1 MTKKPVTRKFPK
13 QFLKDLIWDEEPEL
27 DGKTGVKISDDIT
40 DTGRWAIHHDMIF
53 SYDGKF
59 YLVDY
64 SVGATE
70 QQDERPFEYE
80 GPEIDAVLVAP
91 IEKIVTVYTTV
102 YENDPVQ
109 GHDSGNEQ
117 RPVQATSE

>member
-1 MTKKPVTRKFPK
+1 MKKPITRKFPK

-40 DTGRWAIHHDMIF
+40 DTGRWSIHHSMIF
-53 SYDGKF
+53 SYDEKF
-59 YLVDY
+59 YLVNY

-80 GPEIDAVLVAP
+80 GPEIDTILVAP
-91 IEKIVTVYTTV
+91 IEKTVIVYTTV
-102 YENDPVQ
+102 YENDSVQ
-109 GHDSGNEQ
+109 GHESVNEQ
-117 RPVQATSE
+117 RPV